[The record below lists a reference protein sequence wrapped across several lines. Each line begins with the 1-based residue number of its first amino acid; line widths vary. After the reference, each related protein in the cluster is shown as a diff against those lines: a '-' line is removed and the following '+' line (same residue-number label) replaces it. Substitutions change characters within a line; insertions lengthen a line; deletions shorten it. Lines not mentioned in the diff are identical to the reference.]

1 MESQLY
7 NFIVRDPV
15 IKRIYLQEKKRLTI
29 QIIQLYFIINKA
41 KDGILIKRKNWNY
54 KLQQFN
60 KFKNKLDGIGLN

>member
-15 IKRIYLQEKKRLTI
+15 IKHIYLQEKKRLTI